1 MVHKVSEWLAN
12 LQRVFQLSGTTM
24 YDDVI
29 VTMHTCIEAI
39 IAMNLSV
46 TLNVNLHVSL

>member
-1 MVHKVSEWLAN
+1 MVHKVSEWLAT

-29 VTMHTCIEAI
+29 VSLHMEAI

-46 TLNVNLHVSL
+46 MPNVYLHV